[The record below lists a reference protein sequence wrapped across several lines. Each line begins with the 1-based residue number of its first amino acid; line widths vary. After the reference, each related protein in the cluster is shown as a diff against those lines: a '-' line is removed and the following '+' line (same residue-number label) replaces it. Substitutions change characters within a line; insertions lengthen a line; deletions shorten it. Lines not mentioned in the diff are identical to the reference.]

1 MSFSVIIR
9 KTKAGDIFLY
19 QFVLVISVCICIM
32 RHRSG
37 SKTTRKLKK
46 ISIPETGV
54 GLRSQRPISSGIS
67 LVLAN
72 TRILKTSLIPEKEIG
87 LWIWSFIRGNCIDH
101 LRQVFTCAVKS
112 RWGLIVKQVG
122 HKTKCS
128 HSVNIAFYD

>member
-19 QFVLVISVCICIM
+19 QFVLVISFCICIM

-54 GLRSQRPISSGIS
+54 GLRSQRPISSAIS

-87 LWIWSFIRGNCIDH
+87 LWI
-101 LRQVFTCAVKS
+101 
-112 RWGLIVKQVG
+112 
-122 HKTKCS
+122 
-128 HSVNIAFYD
+128 